1 MKLFKHLLSGEV
13 WFVLFLF
20 SGAFKESL
28 NLQID
33 IAIVFFILTF
43 FSVVFR
49 FAKNPTVTKY
59 SITPLVFFVFLI
71 CIVII
76 SYLYTL
82 GTLNADE
89 KIIKFLVLTVPS
101 FLFPLILI
109 RDKESLIKFLS
120 TIAILSVALSIISL
134 PMIFQK
140 GSELGFVGFNGG
152 NYQGLARI
160 NGIGLI
166 ILFIFGLFRAKSK
179 LRQTLY
185 VVASLIVSFS
195 LLGTG
200 SRMPLLAFAIV
211 LIYFVFS
218 SIRIE
223 RGKILYRKELKFAL
237 IIAPVLI
244 LILIILGKDGYFN
257 SILYRFEVL
266 FSNEG
271 GESTEARME
280 RFITAFEIWGDYP
293 IFGGGIGSFG
303 MLYHGYEYSDYPH
316 NIFLEFLSEQGLIG
330 FMVFCLLFLLVI
342 YRGLIIYRKKQ
353 KEMDTVQLVLVCCF
367 VYYFF
372 NALVS
377 GDINGNRMLFTLLA
391 IIAVS
396 PYLNKSIESHKS
408 IGLTGSKAQHKS
420 QKSTS

>member
-1 MKLFKHLLSGEV
+1 MKIFKHLLSGEV

-43 FSVVFR
+43 FSVLFR
-49 FAKNPTVTKY
+49 FAKNPAVTRY
-59 SITPLVFFVFLI
+59 SITPLMLFIFLI
-71 CIVII
+71 CVVII
-76 SYLYTL
+76 SYLYTVS
-82 GTLNADE
+82 TLYADE

-101 FLFPLILI
+101 FLFPFILI

-120 TIAILSVALSIISL
+120 AIGILSVTLSIISL
-134 PMIFQK
+134 PMVLQK

-166 ILFIFGLFRAKSK
+166 ILVIFGLFRARSK
-179 LRQTLY
+179 VRQSLFLM
-185 VVASLIVSFS
+185 ASIIVSFS

-211 LIYFVFS
+211 LIYFFVS

-223 RGKILYRKELKFAL
+223 RGKIIYRKELKFSL

-244 LILIILGKDGYFN
+244 LILIFLGKDGYFN
-257 SILYRFEVL
+257 SILYRFQVL
-266 FSNEG
+266 FSNNG
-271 GESTEARME
+271 GGSAEARVE
-280 RFITAFEIWGDYP
+280 RFLTAFELWGDHP

-303 MLYHGYEYSDYPH
+303 ILYHGYEYSDYPH
-316 NIFLEFLSEQGLIG
+316 NIFLEFLSEQGIFG
-330 FMVFCLLFLLVI
+330 FIIFCLLLLLVV
-342 YRGLIIYRKKQ
+342 YRGLILYRKKQ
-353 KEMDTVQLVLVCCF
+353 KEMDIIQLALVCCF

-372 NALVS
+372 NSLVS
-377 GDINGNRMLFTLLA
+377 GDINGNRVLFTLLA
-391 IIAVS
+391 ILSVS
-396 PYLNKSIESHKS
+396 PYLKKPVESHKS
-408 IGLTGSKAQHKS
+408 PGLNADIS
-420 QKSTS
+420 